1 MKRPLIITGI
11 CVLLL
16 IIIIVI
22 KMANNKNE
30 IEVEKAKVQKRTIV
44 ETVSANGK
52 IQPEVEVKISSDV
65 SGEVVELNVKEG
77 DMVKKGDVLCR
88 INPDIYETAME
99 RMVAAVNT
107 AKANLANTL
116 ARHEQVKSKFSNDSI
131 SFIRTKKLYDQG
143 VISQSEYELQKTNY
157 DNSKNEVNASY
168 QNIKAAEYNVNS
180 AVASL
185 SEANKNLGKTTII
198 APVNGRIIKLGIE
211 KGERVVGTAQMTGT
225 EMMVIASSNEMEVS
239 VEVNEND
246 IVRVHMNDTT
256 MIDVDAYLPRRF
268 KGIVT
273 EIAES
278 ANTTGISADQVT
290 NFIVKI
296 RILQDSY
303 KDLPNPFRRGMSA
316 TVEIMTKYSQNVLSL
331 PIQSVTT
338 RVDSTLLKDEK
349 KKDEE
354 EDNSGLDVTHTNK
367 KAKKEEKLKP
377 EEVVFLFGEDGKA
390 KMVKVKVGIQ
400 DENFIEV
407 LSGLK
412 EGDVVISGPYSAVS
426 RQLKDGSEIVEKKE
440 PETTEET

>member
-11 CVLLL
+11 CVLIL
-16 IIIIVI
+16 IIVIVI
-22 KMANNKNE
+22 KMASDKNE
-30 IEVEKAKVQKRTIV
+30 IEVETAKVQKRTIV
-44 ETVSANGK
+44 ESVSANGK

-107 AKANLANTL
+107 AKANLANAL
-116 ARHEQVKSKFSNDSI
+116 ARYEQVKSKFSNDSI

-143 VISQSEYELQKTNY
+143 VISQSEYELQKTNF
-157 DNSKNEVNASY
+157 DNSKSEVNASY
-168 QNIKAAEYNVNS
+168 QNIKAAEFNVNS
-180 AVASL
+180 AIASL

-198 APVNGRIIKLGIE
+198 APVNGRVIKLGIE
-211 KGERVVGTAQMTGT
+211 KGERVVGTAQMSGT

-246 IVRVHMNDTT
+246 IVRVHLNDTT

-316 TVEIMTKYSQNVLSL
+316 TVEIMTKYANNILSL
-331 PIQSVTT
+331 PIQAVTT
-338 RVDSTLLKDEK
+338 RIDSSLLKKDNKKEK
-349 KKDEE
+349 E
-354 EDNSGLDVTHTNK
+354 EDNGGLDVTHTNK
-367 KAKKEEKLKP
+367 KQKEEKLKP
-377 EEVVFLFGEDGKA
+377 EEVVFIFSDGVA

-407 LSGLK
+407 ISGLK
-412 EGDVVISGPYSAVS
+412 EGDLVISGPYSAVS
-426 RQLKDGSEIVEKKE
+426 RQLKEGSKVALKDEE
-440 PETTEET
+440 PETKDKK